1 MSFSIVLRSDAG
13 IPRAGSL
20 ELKIAYA
27 LWETEGQPLP
37 FTSYVL
43 TLSLLGDSRLARYS
57 KKKAQSEAR
66 NTRCI

>member
-27 LWETEGQPLP
+27 LWETEKAN
-37 FTSYVL
+37 
-43 TLSLLGDSRLARYS
+43 LSLSRLMS
-57 KKKAQSEAR
+57 SLCLFWG
-66 NTRCI
+66 TPG

>member
-27 LWETEGQPLP
+27 LGKQRGPTSP
-37 FTSYVL
+37 FHVL
-43 TLSLLGDSRLARYS
+43 CPHSVSSGGLQAS
-57 KKKAQSEAR
+57 Q
-66 NTRCI
+66 I